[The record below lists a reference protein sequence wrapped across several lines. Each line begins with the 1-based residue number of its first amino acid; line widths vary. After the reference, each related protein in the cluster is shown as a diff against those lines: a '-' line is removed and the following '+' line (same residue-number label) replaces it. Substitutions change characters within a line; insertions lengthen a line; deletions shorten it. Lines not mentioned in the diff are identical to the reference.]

1 MSKQN
6 DIQVI
11 SIELT
16 SIDGVPLV
24 GVNNNTEEARVSV
37 DEFSLEANLQV
48 MEDRGVI
55 QEGQVSHVLAF
66 LKLGGID
73 LTNLLRFEDF
83 FL

>member
-1 MSKQN
+1 MPALMVWLLSNQN

-37 DEFSLEANLQV
+37 DELGLEA
-48 MEDRGVI
+48 
-55 QEGQVSHVLAF
+55 
-66 LKLGGID
+66 D
-73 LTNLLRFEDF
+73 L
-83 FL
+83 